1 MEEESMDQLTIDDIA
16 LAKIQSSFADEST
29 LLPVVVQDVD
39 TLEVLMLAY
48 LNKTALD
55 LTISTGRGTYF
66 SRSRDEIW
74 VKGESSGHR
83 QWVRSISFDCDSDAL
98 LFLVH
103 QEGVACHTGEM
114 SCFHNKIAHSRD

>member
-1 MEEESMDQLTIDDIA
+1 MKEESMDQLKIDDVA
-16 LAKIQSSFADEST
+16 LAKIQSSFSDAST
-29 LLPVVVQDVD
+29 LLPVVVQDFE

-48 LNKTALD
+48 LNKTALE

-66 SRSRDEIW
+66 SRSRGEIW
-74 VKGESSGHR
+74 MKGESSGNR

-114 SCFHNKIAHSRD
+114 SCFHNKIAYLRD